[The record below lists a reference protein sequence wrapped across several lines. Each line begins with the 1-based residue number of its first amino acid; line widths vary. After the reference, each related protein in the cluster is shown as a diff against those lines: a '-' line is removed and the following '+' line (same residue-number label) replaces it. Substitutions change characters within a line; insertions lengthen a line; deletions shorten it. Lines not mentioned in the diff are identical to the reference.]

1 MVTFMLIEFSVKNYR
16 SFKEKQTFSM
26 KASPYDKDTT
36 ADEENARRRQI
47 GKLYL
52 LPAAAIYGANSSGK
66 SNLLSAMRIM
76 RKIILTSVKMNSA
89 DRLPVDQF
97 ALDENSLEAPTEFEV
112 LFYME
117 EKIYRYGFA
126 YTRDEI
132 RKEWLYEK
140 LKVREQSLF
149 IREGSTLTISKNF
162 KEGEGKADMV
172 SSNRLFLSL
181 IDLLNGEISKKIIN
195 WFKHFNV
202 ISGSFNK
209 NFRDYSIELLLK
221 NDGKPRASKLFLK
234 QMDLGFSEL
243 NPGEQDIDESIF
255 PPNVPQKV
263 KENFLKEHANE
274 KMHFLESAHTF
285 RRKDGTTSQ
294 KLFDTEEMES
304 EGTLKILDL
313 SGPIIDTLA
322 NGYTL
327 VIDELDAQLHPL
339 LTQRIIQIFNS
350 QKGNPHNAQLIFA
363 THDTN
368 LLRNKILRRD
378 QIWFVEKDKT
388 DEFSRLKSLSDIEI
402 YDKNDYRKVRRD
414 RIFEKDYFDNLYGAL
429 PDVGE
434 DFDLVE
440 AMGNQG

>member
-1 MVTFMLIEFSVKNYR
+1 M
-16 SFKEKQTFSM
+16 
-26 KASPYDKDTT
+26 
-36 ADEENARRRQI
+36 
-47 GKLYL
+47 
-52 LPAAAIYGANSSGK
+52 
-66 SNLLSAMRIM
+66 
-76 RKIILTSVKMNSA
+76 
-89 DRLPVDQF
+89 
-97 ALDENSLEAPTEFEV
+97 
-112 LFYME
+112 
-117 EKIYRYGFA
+117 
-126 YTRDEI
+126 
-132 RKEWLYEK
+132 
-140 LKVREQSLF
+140 
-149 IREGSTLTISKNF
+149 
-162 KEGEGKADMV
+162 
-172 SSNRLFLSL
+172 
-181 IDLLNGEISKKIIN
+181 
-195 WFKHFNV
+195 
-202 ISGSFNK
+202 
-209 NFRDYSIELLLK
+209 
-221 NDGKPRASKLFLK
+221 
-234 QMDLGFSEL
+234 
-243 NPGEQDIDESIF
+243 
-255 PPNVPQKV
+255 
-263 KENFLKEHANE
+263 KEHANE

-350 QKGNPHNAQLIFA
+350 QKSNPHNAQLIFA